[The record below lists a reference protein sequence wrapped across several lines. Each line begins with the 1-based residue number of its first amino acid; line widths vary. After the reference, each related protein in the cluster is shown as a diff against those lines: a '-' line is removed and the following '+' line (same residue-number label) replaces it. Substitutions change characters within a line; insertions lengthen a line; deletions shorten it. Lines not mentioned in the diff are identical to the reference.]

1 MTLMNANNA
10 IKQISLPAPAKINLF
25 LAVTGKREDGFHEI
39 NSVLAKIDLCDLVTL
54 EKTEQIDEA
63 ECLCIGNDSLSG
75 RNNLA
80 YKAIEEWRK
89 FTGDRTGIKVTIKK
103 RIPSMAGLGGGSSD
117 AVATL
122 LGLNLYHG
130 QPYNYEELST
140 LAEKLGSDCPFFLSD
155 GLVHATG
162 RGEKVRLIPEQKKD
176 ELNGQR
182 IFLFQPPMGF
192 STHLIYRSL
201 ARHGLYSDSKWAKK
215 YVEEWETGRRSISNF
230 CHNDF
235 ESVILTKFLFLK
247 PLFEELKNS
256 FGLSFQVSGSG
267 SCCFSFASE
276 NINEDEVKGLIEN
289 LLGKK
294 SKFWA
299 SRIRLN

>member
-1 MTLMNANNA
+1 MNANNA

-54 EKTEQIDEA
+54 EKTEQIDEVQ
-63 ECLCIGNDSLSG
+63 CLCIGNNSLSG
-75 RNNLA
+75 KNNLA

-89 FTGDRTGIKVTIKK
+89 FTGDRTGMKVTIKK
-103 RIPSMAGLGGGSSD
+103 RIPLMAGLGGGSSD

-122 LGLNLYHG
+122 LGLNFYHG
-130 QPYNYEELST
+130 QPYSNEELFI
-140 LAEKLGSDCPFFLSD
+140 LAEKLGSDCPFFLSG
-155 GLVHATG
+155 GLGHATG
-162 RGEKVRLIPEQKKD
+162 RGEKVRLISDRKKN

-182 IFLFQPPMGF
+182 IFLFQPPIGF

-201 ARHGLYSDSKWAKK
+201 AEYGLYSDSTKALK
-215 YVEEWETGRRSISNF
+215 YVEDWEAGRRSLSNF

-247 PLFEELKNS
+247 PLFEELKNC

-276 NINEDEVKGLIEN
+276 NINENDVKDLIEN
-289 LLGKK
+289 SLGKK
-294 SKFWA
+294 SQFWA
-299 SRIRLN
+299 SRIRLT